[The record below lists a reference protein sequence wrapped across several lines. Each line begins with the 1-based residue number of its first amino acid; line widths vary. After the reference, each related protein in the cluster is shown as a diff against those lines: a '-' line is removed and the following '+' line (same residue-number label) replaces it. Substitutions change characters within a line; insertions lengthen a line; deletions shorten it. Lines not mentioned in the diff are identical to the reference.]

1 MRHASI
7 GAAPHP
13 GQLSPRYRPAF
24 PGASSCRRAEPAAAR
39 APTAGRSAWRWSSGS
54 GDRARSGCQNPLG
67 SKPNRLLR
75 RQPPWASENHANLL
89 ALPRLSNSNFDQAGG
104 DGLWYVV
111 RMLRWEPIWKAFE
124 KRCGLWR
131 AGSEARCRSTNC
143 LRSLEY
149 LATTSP
155 MCSRAATGQS
165 AMRYMRGRRL
175 SEAARVLANG
185 GPDILTVALDFGYGS
200 HEAFT
205 RAFRDQFGLTPES
218 VRAQRHLDNVNLV
231 EAIKMDDGL
240 ITTLAPPRIEQGRLL
255 LIAGLGGKYSLRHQP
270 KHSGFVA
277 ALAAPSRQRP
287 WASFCGR
294 RRQRGA
300 DVWRLL
306 QHGR

>member
-1 MRHASI
+1 MESVQKALWFMEGR
-7 GAAPHP
+7 
-13 GQLSPRYRPAF
+13 F
-24 PGASSCRRAEPAAAR
+24 RA
-39 APTAGRSAWRWSSGS
+39 
-54 GDRARSGCQNPLG
+54 D
-67 SKPNRLLR
+67 
-75 RQPPWASENHANLL
+75 
-89 ALPRLSNSNFDQAGG
+89 
-104 DGLWYVV
+104 V
-111 RMLRWEPIWKAFE
+111 
-124 KRCGLWR
+124 
-131 AGSEARCRSTNC
+131 
-143 LRSLEY
+143 SLDE
-149 LATTSP
+149 L
-155 MCSRAATGQS
+155 SRAAGISRYHFAHVFARATGQS

-231 EAIKMDDGL
+231 EAIKMDDGV
-240 ITTLAPPRIEQGRLL
+240 ITTLAPPRIEQRGLL
-255 LIAGLGGKYSLRHQP
+255 LIAGPRWKVFVRHQP